1 MFKNVDCLFFNSFI
15 QFKGCSITLTN
26 LQVVNSYSEA
36 IKITKLTPWQILY
49 KFSVA
54 IRFDYKNTKY
64 RPFVF
69 YLKTVIVQ

>member
-15 QFKGCSITLTN
+15 QVKGRRITLTN

-36 IKITKLTPWQILY
+36 IKITKLTRWQILY